1 MSVHKVLTTRTA
13 LFGRSYRDKW
23 NTEAFLMLTEGSK
36 SALGVLWA
44 CSTSVFGLKDGL
56 CCPEERLS
64 SAARYRGLQMRM
76 KSHLDAHAKKKVG
89 M

>member
-1 MSVHKVLTTRTA
+1 MSVHKVLTTRMA

-23 NTEAFLMLTEGSK
+23 NTEAFLMLTEGWK

-56 CCPEERLS
+56 CCPEGRLS
-64 SAARYRGLQMRM
+64 SAAR
-76 KSHLDAHAKKKVG
+76 
-89 M
+89 